1 MTVTPKAI
9 VEAALLVAGEPL
21 SVDRL
26 RQSVLGEF
34 GLSRKQV
41 LALLEELGREYAG
54 RGVELKEV
62 ASGYRFQARAELAPW
77 LARLSQEKP
86 PRYSRAVLETLAL
99 IAYRQPITRGEIEAV
114 RGVSVSSQI
123 IQGLRE
129 RGWIQVVGNKEV
141 PGRPALYGTTKAFL
155 DYFSLTSL
163 DQLPTL
169 DQPQAQDQLQ
179 ALEQALLDKLDSDST
194 SESVSQLH

>member
-1 MTVTPKAI
+1 MTVTPKTI
-9 VEAALLVAGEPL
+9 IEAALLVAGEPL

-26 RQSVLGEF
+26 RQSVLAEF

-41 LALLEELGREYAG
+41 LALLDELGQEYAG
-54 RGVELKEV
+54 RGVELQEV
-62 ASGYRFQARAELAPW
+62 ASGFRFQARAELAPW
-77 LARLSQEKP
+77 LSKLWQEKP

-129 RGWIQVVGNKEV
+129 RGWIQVVGHKEV
-141 PGRPALYGTTKAFL
+141 PGRPALYGTTKTFL

-163 DQLPTL
+163 DQLPAL
-169 DQPQAQDQLQ
+169 EQAQ
-179 ALEQALLDKLDSDST
+179 ALEQALQDKLGDGSG
-194 SESVSQLH
+194 SEPVSQLH